1 MQKKNK
7 AGSILGIVAVLLI
20 AALLPAIPAIG
31 SSKYYTN
38 LMVQCLIN
46 IVVVTGLNY
55 ITGMT
60 GQMNLGTAGIFSLG
74 AYASSLLTTK
84 LGVTPWLGLLCAILM
99 GCLIG
104 ICLGYPSLR
113 LKGVY
118 LSLTTIGFSEIVR
131 ILITNLDSFTG
142 GAVGVTRIPAFNL
155 FGMEIK
161 ENVSCYYLYL
171 VFTVILV
178 AIAWRL
184 AKSKWGRAF
193 KAIKDNPEAMESAGV
208 NIASLK
214 IMAFTLC
221 AIYGCIGGAMY
232 SHFIRNINP
241 STYTMD
247 FSINYVIMLVI
258 GGLGSVPGS
267 VLGALIVTITP
278 ELLRFLQNY
287 YWLIY
292 SVITLLFVVFMPKGI
307 ISLFERASNSL
318 KAKVAKGGEVR
329 GNHS

>member
-1 MQKKNK
+1 MKKNK
-7 AGSILGIVAVLLI
+7 LPSILAIVVLI
-20 AALLPAIPAIG
+20 AALVVLPQIPVIS

-74 AYASSLLTTK
+74 AYTSSLLAVR
-84 LGVTPWLGLLCAILM
+84 LGISPWLGLLGAILM

-131 ILITNLDSFTG
+131 IFITNLDDLTY
-142 GAVGVTRIPAFNL
+142 GAVGVTRIPAFKL
-155 FGMEIK
+155 FGHEFRD
-161 ENVSCYYLYL
+161 NVSVYYLYL
-171 VFTVILV
+171 VFAIILV

-184 AKSKWGRAF
+184 AHSKWGRAF

-208 NIASLK
+208 NIAGLK

-221 AIYGCIGGAMY
+221 AVYGCIGGAMY
-232 SHFIRNINP
+232 AHFIRYVNP
-241 STYTMD
+241 ATYTMD
-247 FSINYVIMLVI
+247 FSVNYVIMLVI

-267 VLGALIVTITP
+267 VLGALIVTLTP
-278 ELLRFLQNY
+278 EVLRFLQDY

-292 SVITLLFVVFMPKGI
+292 SIITLIFVVFLPNGM
-307 ISLFERASNSL
+307 ISLFVKLKQFVCGLFGKGGASN
-318 KAKVAKGGEVR
+318 
-329 GNHS
+329 GNRS

>member
-1 MQKKNK
+1 MKKNK
-7 AGSILGIVAVLLI
+7 LPSILAVIVLL
-20 AALLPAIPAIG
+20 AALVVLPQIPVIG

-74 AYASSLLTTK
+74 AYTSSLLAVR
-84 LGVTPWLGLLCAILM
+84 LGISPWLGLLGAILM

-131 ILITNLDSFTG
+131 IFITNLDDLTY
-142 GAVGVTRIPAFNL
+142 GAVGVTRIPAFKL
-155 FGMEIK
+155 FGLEFRD
-161 ENVSCYYLYL
+161 NVSVYYLYL
-171 VFTVILV
+171 VFAVILV
-178 AIAWRL
+178 GIAWRL
-184 AKSKWGRAF
+184 AHSKWGRAF

-208 NIASLK
+208 NIAGLK

-221 AIYGCIGGAMY
+221 AVYGCIGGAMY
-232 SHFIRNINP
+232 AHFIRYVNP
-241 STYTMD
+241 ATYTMD
-247 FSINYVIMLVI
+247 FSVNYVIMLVI

-267 VLGALIVTITP
+267 VLGALIVTLTP
-278 ELLRFLQNY
+278 EILRFLQDY

-292 SVITLLFVVFMPKGI
+292 SIITLIFVVFLPNGM
-307 ISLFERASNSL
+307 ISLFDKLKQFVCGLFRKGGASNVDRS
-318 KAKVAKGGEVR
+318 
-329 GNHS
+329 

>member
-1 MQKKNK
+1 MKKNK
-7 AGSILGIVAVLLI
+7 LPSIIAVIVLI
-20 AALLPAIPAIG
+20 AALAVLPQIPVIG

-74 AYASSLLTTK
+74 AYTSSLLAVR
-84 LGVTPWLGLLCAILM
+84 LGISPWLGLLGAILM

-104 ICLGYPSLR
+104 VCLGYPSLR

-131 ILITNLDSFTG
+131 IFITNLDDLTY
-142 GAVGVTRIPAFNL
+142 GAVGVTRIPAFKL
-155 FGMEIK
+155 FGFEFRD
-161 ENVSCYYLYL
+161 NVSVYYLYL
-171 VFTVILV
+171 VFAVILV

-184 AKSKWGRAF
+184 AHSKWGRAF

-208 NIASLK
+208 NIAGLK

-232 SHFIRNINP
+232 AHFIRYVNP
-241 STYTMD
+241 ATYTMD
-247 FSINYVIMLVI
+247 FSVNYVIMLVI

-267 VLGALIVTITP
+267 VLGALIVTLTP
-278 ELLRFLQNY
+278 EILRFLQDY

-292 SVITLLFVVFMPKGI
+292 SIITLIFVVFLPNGM
-307 ISLFERASNSL
+307 ISLFDKLKQFVCDLFRKGGASNGDRS
-318 KAKVAKGGEVR
+318 
-329 GNHS
+329 

>member
-7 AGSILGIVAVLLI
+7 LASILGIVLVLALAVV
-20 AALLPAIPAIG
+20 LPLIPAIG

-46 IVVVTGLNY
+46 IVVVVGLNY

-74 AYASSLLTTK
+74 AYTSSLMATRLS
-84 LGVTPWLGLLCAILM
+84 VSPWIGLVCAILM

-131 ILITNLDSFTG
+131 ILINNMDDLTG
-142 GAVGVTRIPAFNL
+142 GAVGVTRIPAFSI
-155 FGMEIK
+155 FGK
-161 ENVSCYYLYL
+161 EFKDNVSVYYLYL

-193 KAIKDNPEAMESAGV
+193 KGIKDNPEAMESAGV
-208 NIASLK
+208 NIANLK

-232 SHFIRNINP
+232 SHFIRYINP
-241 STYTMD
+241 ATYTMD
-247 FSINYVIMLVI
+247 FSVNYVIMLVI

-267 VLGALIVTITP
+267 MLGALLVTITP

-292 SVITLLFVVFMPKGI
+292 SIITLLIVVFMPKGI
-307 ISLFERASNSL
+307 ISLFE
-318 KAKVAKGGEVR
+318 KKKGGKANGKR
-329 GNHS
+329 A